1 MSFQTWEPLNPF
13 QPGLL
18 WCSTTPH
25 AQQLKREYEKMLLRD
40 LDFVGFSGE
49 VDDLKLSATEFRFGA
64 EQIFSFVEMARG
76 LV

>member
-1 MSFQTWEPLNPF
+1 
-13 QPGLL
+13 
-18 WCSTTPH
+18 
-25 AQQLKREYEKMLLRD
+25 MLLRD